1 MCTFLIRGQFK
12 SPWCL
17 ALFTTAKCSN
27 AMLVIITRFASIIA
41 MHYLNIV
48 IISRTAPILVS
59 VLVLDQYQH
68 FLIVSESIKYAIQVL
83 ILLHVINHEE
93 IVFFKVFKLK

>member
-1 MCTFLIRGQFK
+1 MRCLFYLKVIIFTCGT
-12 SPWCL
+12 PGGWCL
-17 ALFTTAKCSN
+17 ALFTTAKCFN
-27 AMLVIITRFASIIA
+27 AMLVIITRFASIIT

-68 FLIVSESIKYAIQVL
+68 FLIVSESIKY
-83 ILLHVINHEE
+83 VI
-93 IVFFKVFKLK
+93 